1 MHKSLVSRPLSDLY
15 ALKTK
20 KKMKTKALL
29 KGAFV
34 FTSWT
39 KFYLLYE
46 NYDCK
51 IKISIY
57 LTIYFLRTS
66 TSVAISENT
75 RPLYIKKKSRGRGNM
90 ALSVFMCVCEGE
102 RLTRIKITLYI
113 YSKLINLPI
122 VEIDIYTS
130 QDRYVVHF
138 FLHFLCFHIIVIP
151 FFSNG
156 IKTCIYMYKS
166 IQIHVCRTFLFTL
179 FVLSTYL

>member
-75 RPLYIKKKSRGRGNM
+75 RPLSIKKKISRTGHIP
-90 ALSVFMCVCEGE
+90 LSVFMCVRRREADE
-102 RLTRIKITLYI
+102 NQNYI
-113 YSKLINLPI
+113 YPKLINVAI
-122 VEIDIYTS
+122 VEIYIYPS
-130 QDRYVVHF
+130 QDISVYTF
-138 FLHFLCFHIIVIP
+138 FV
-151 FFSNG
+151 
-156 IKTCIYMYKS
+156 
-166 IQIHVCRTFLFTL
+166 FT
-179 FVLSTYL
+179 